1 MESKKDIIKKLIKEN
16 INKNIND
23 IYWEIH
29 DKLKLDSNY
38 DDIVE
43 LYKNEINHR
52 MYLFFCKEI
61 NSLDLSIDFNKFYE
75 EMIKKDE
82 FKYKIEL
89 CKKLQ
94 KAYEAEINFSCLNIF
109 KKYNY
114 EKKLYNI
121 YNVLSIDELNKLNN

>member
-16 INKNIND
+16 INKNVND

-43 LYKNEINHR
+43 LYKKEINHR

-61 NSLDLSIDFNKFYE
+61 NTLDLSIDFNKFYE
-75 EMIKKDE
+75 EMISKDE

-89 CKKLQ
+89 SKKLQ
-94 KAYEAEINFSCLNIF
+94 NVYEEEMNFSCFSIF

-121 YNVLSIDELNKLNN
+121 YNILSIDELNKLNN

>member
-1 MESKKDIIKKLIKEN
+1 MENKKKIINKLIKQN
-16 INKNIND
+16 LKKNIND

-29 DKLKLDSNY
+29 EKLKLDSNY

-43 LYKNEINHR
+43 LYKKEINHR

-61 NSLDLSIDFNKFYE
+61 NTLDLTIDFNEFYE

-82 FKYKIEL
+82 FKYKTEL
-89 CKKLQ
+89 SKKLQ

-121 YNVLSIDELNKLNN
+121 YNILSIDELNKLNN

>member
-16 INKNIND
+16 INKNVND

-43 LYKNEINHR
+43 LYKKEINHR

-61 NSLDLSIDFNKFYE
+61 NTLDLSIDFNKFYE
-75 EMIKKDE
+75 EMISKDE

-89 CKKLQ
+89 SKKLQ
-94 KAYEAEINFSCLNIF
+94 NVYEEEMNFSCFSIF
-109 KKYNY
+109 KKHNY
-114 EKKLYNI
+114 EKKLHNI
-121 YNVLSIDELNKLNN
+121 YNILSIDELNKLNN